1 MSGRRRFVSVTST
14 FKDKS
19 AIIAKSNPGMENM
32 RTVAGVVAREV
43 AREVG
48 LVVAVVENRE
58 VKVVDA
64 GIFTVLVRDD
74 LVFDVDV
81 VLPLGYEEISPSVRR

>member
-1 MSGRRRFVSVTST
+1 
-14 FKDKS
+14 
-19 AIIAKSNPGMENM
+19 M